1 MTPGAGARDGEP
13 AGTEAL
19 SRHLLRPVGAGR
31 VGGIAVP
38 VPRCRTGREWACMP
52 KCTDL
57 PFRAGELRVS

>member
-31 VGGIAVP
+31 VGGS
-38 VPRCRTGREWACMP
+38 RCRCLGAGLEGSGRVCRNVLIFPSEP
-52 KCTDL
+52 
-57 PFRAGELRVS
+57 ES